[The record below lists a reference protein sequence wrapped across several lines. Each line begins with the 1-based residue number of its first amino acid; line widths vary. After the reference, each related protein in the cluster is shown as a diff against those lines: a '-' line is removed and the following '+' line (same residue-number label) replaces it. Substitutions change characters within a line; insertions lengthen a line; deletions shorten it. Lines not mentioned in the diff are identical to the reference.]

1 MSALPQSFVDS
12 VGPATRITV
21 ALAALLSLI
30 SMLARASLDEA
41 RGWSRPFEIVVGYL
55 VSRSWTYFTAG
66 FVETNPVLL
75 PICLLGLLLSGRYF
89 ERVWGIRETL
99 KFVALTNTLS
109 VILCTITVFGEFVAS
124 QQNEDLLY
132 KTYIGGMFGLLAAFL
147 VAFKQAVPEHA
158 LSLMGIFSVRVKH
171 LPSISV
177 SAFFVLWLLRIVH
190 VNSLMV
196 FYGTV
201 TAWVYI
207 RFFKYHDGIRGD
219 RSESFS
225 FSSFFPASTHR
236 VVIPISNSTFNLM
249 VSLHLLPK
257 LSPVLPQTSSG
268 GAGFGGMRPFSP
280 KPLPGS
286 DAAEAERRRAIALRA
301 LDMRLNE
308 VALAAAGGGSVP
320 DSVPVAAGP
329 ALAAVIA
336 ANGSRTASGAAT
348 PSRGAD
354 AAAENASGGGN
365 AP

>member
-1 MSALPQSFVDS
+1 M
-12 VGPATRITV
+12 
-21 ALAALLSLI
+21 AAQ
-30 SMLARASLDEA
+30 
-41 RGWSRPFEIVVGYL
+41 IVVG
-55 VSRSWTYFTAG
+55 
-66 FVETNPVLL
+66 
-75 PICLLGLLLSGRYF
+75 
-89 ERVWGIRETL
+89 
-99 KFVALTNTLS
+99 
-109 VILCTITVFGEFVAS
+109 
-124 QQNEDLLY
+124 Y

-158 LSLMGIFSVRVKH
+158 LSLMGIFSVRVKVV
-171 LPSISV
+171 LVLVIT
-177 SAFFVLWLLRIVH
+177 FFVI
-190 VNSLMV
+190 
-196 FYGTV
+196 
-201 TAWVYI
+201 
-207 RFFKYHDGIRGD
+207 
-219 RSESFS
+219 FS
-225 FSSFFPASTHR
+225 R